1 MKIKSGK
8 IPNTNMKFLTINK
21 SCGNEV
27 VVSIRIN
34 LGSRDETNNYSGL
47 AHCLEH
53 MFFKGTSKYPSD
65 KDINNEIYKCG
76 GYFNATTYYDKTIF
90 YIYGTNKCLE
100 RIVEI
105 LSDLFYNSLFRPED
119 LEKEK
124 KVIINEL
131 NTTLS
136 NINSNIYLL
145 SNSLVFKNTRL
156 EKPVIGNIETI
167 NKINIDDLKNFINTY
182 YKKDVIIT
190 ICGNIN
196 NNYSGKLI
204 KKYFNKTC
212 NYPVTKIP
220 NIISDKKRIFY
231 KNHIFKQTKFRLKYI
246 KRPEPQQ
253 NVILTFPCYNWSHE
267 NIYIVQYITELLSG
281 YSGSI
286 LELALRHNKGL
297 IYSCYSTYEAYED
310 LGMFNIYF
318 STDNDIILCLKII
331 LHELFKLKSTINIT
345 DFMDSQSYFV
355 ESFKN
360 SNDNISWL
368 YSNYSDEL
376 YYTKNITLLE
386 KYIQKYKQISVDDIY
401 KIAKEMFVLNKCSI
415 CYSSKNNIN
424 KKIYKLIKTLQ
435 YKKIKT
441 NRK

>member
-1 MKIKSGK
+1 MNIKSGI
-8 IPNTNMKFLTINK
+8 IPNTYMKFLTINK

-34 LGSRDETNNYSGL
+34 VGSRDETNNYSGL

-76 GYFNATTYYDKTIF
+76 GHFNAHTTYDNTTF

-105 LSDLFYNSLFRPED
+105 LSDLFYNSLFRSED
-119 LEKEK
+119 LETEK

-131 NTTLS
+131 NTIES
-136 NINSNIYLL
+136 NIDSKIYLI
-145 SNSLVFKNTRL
+145 SNSLVYKNTRL
-156 EKPVIGNIETI
+156 EKPVIGNIDTI
-167 NKINIDDLKNFINTY
+167 QKLSVDDLKQFINTY

-196 NNYSGKLI
+196 NNKSEKLI

-212 NYPVTKIP
+212 IYPVTKIH
-220 NIISDKKRIFY
+220 NIIYDKKRILY

-246 KRPEPQQ
+246 KRPETQQ
-253 NVILTFPCYNWSHE
+253 YVVLTFPSYKWSHE
-267 NIYIVQYITELLSG
+267 NIYIVNYITELLTG
-281 YSGSI
+281 YSGSMI
-286 LELALRHNKGL
+286 ELALRHNRGL
-297 IYSCYSTYEAYED
+297 IYSCYSSYEALED
-310 LGMFNIYF
+310 LGMFKIYF
-318 STDNDIILCLKII
+318 STDNDIILCLQLI
-331 LHELFKLKSTINIT
+331 LDELSKLKDTINIT
-345 DFMDSQSYFV
+345 DFMDSQSNLV
-355 ESFKN
+355 ESLKN

-368 YSNYSDEL
+368 YRNYSDEL
-376 YYTKNITLLE
+376 YYTNKITPIE
-386 KYIQKYKQISVDDIY
+386 EYIQKYKQFTINDIY
-401 KIAKEMFVLNKCSI
+401 KLSKEMFVLNKCSI
-415 CYSSKNNIN
+415 CYSSKHNIN
-424 KKIYKLIKTLQ
+424 KKIYKLMKTLR

-441 NRK
+441 IRK